1 MTKVRKL
8 FDLRGEVPQNEVPF
22 FITAGAAVVLVLW
35 QLLCSLGISKNIL
48 PTPFSVLKA
57 IPELFFEEHLMT
69 DIAYSVRL
77 NIFGYLEACALAIPL
92 GMAIGMFP
100 LFREMFKK
108 HIDSVRFLPITALTG
123 IFIFWFGIG
132 NNMKV
137 FIPSVLSELFDDIR
151 VLVAISWTYIIIA
164 EMLNMNRGVGAALYE

>member
-1 MTKVRKL
+1 M
-8 FDLRGEVPQNEVPF
+8 
-22 FITAGAAVVLVLW
+22 
-35 QLLCSLGISKNIL
+35 
-48 PTPFSVLKA
+48 
-57 IPELFFEEHLMT
+57 
-69 DIAYSVRL
+69 
-77 NIFGYLEACALAIPL
+77 
-92 GMAIGMFP
+92 
-100 LFREMFKK
+100 FREMFKK